1 MNRGHTGLGG
11 PAVEEV
17 SPRSRKGR
25 IAFGKRSNRVPFS
38 GKKWLNHYREQGFFT
53 ITYKPSLV
61 AIPDKVSEIATEE
74 RAREH
79 EA

>member
-53 ITYKPSLV
+53 ITYKPSLLPQV
-61 AIPDKVSEIATEE
+61 KDL
-74 RAREH
+74 RNYNDQ
-79 EA
+79 

>member
-1 MNRGHTGLGG
+1 LPSGLALLFEKTGLARRLDARTGLHCFI
-11 PAVEEV
+11 
-17 SPRSRKGR
+17 SSSSRTRGTSHYTQT
-25 IAFGKRSNRVPFS
+25 KRSVQAEIS
-38 GKKWLNHYREQGFFT
+38 GIVQG
-53 ITYKPSLV
+53 V